1 MLKKLSTIYQVYIFI
16 IQLINLQKILLM
28 SNEKNTKIKNH
39 KIVEI
44 LRK

>member
-28 SNEKNTKIKNH
+28 SNEKNTKIKNQ
-39 KIVEI
+39 
-44 LRK
+44 

>member
-28 SNEKNTKIKNH
+28 SNEKNNKIKNQ
-39 KIVEI
+39 
-44 LRK
+44 